1 MRWRSGGPDRWS
13 SRAGPRACGRRCERT
28 SAEDTVMCGIIGYI
42 GSREAVPLLLD
53 GLKRLEYRG
62 YDSAGLAVL
71 RDGKIDVRRSVGKLA
86 NLVKAVNGAGLNGT
100 AGIGHTRWATHGKP
114 SEQNA
119 HPHRSGPL
127 VLVHNGIIENY
138 AALKARLHQE
148 GYRFESETDT
158 EVMAYLFARNLKD
171 GHGLEGAV
179 RAAIK
184 EVRGSYAIA
193 VLCEGEP
200 QTIIAARSG
209 CPLVVG
215 MSEHGAFAASDVT
228 AILAHTR
235 DVVFLE
241 DDDLAVLS
249 TNTLV
254 VKDAKGKPVT
264 RAATQIAWDAAAAE
278 KGGYPHF
285 MLKEIHE
292 QPQTI
297 LDTMRGRYTFERGE
311 ADLPDIGLS
320 PAQFADVQR
329 VWIVACGTSWH
340 AALVGKYLI
349 EEMVRAPVQVDIG
362 SEFRYRNPL
371 IGPNDL
377 LIAISQSGETADTL
391 AAAREAKRQ
400 GARMVS
406 ICNVVGS
413 TLARESDGVLYTHAG
428 PEIGVAST
436 KAFTA
441 QLTALYLLAL
451 HLGRVRGTVSVEEGR
466 AWLDRF
472 VTLPTHVQHLL
483 GREAELIAIA
493 KRYHTKRNFLY
504 QGRGINY
511 PIALEGA
518 LKLKEISYI
527 HAEGYAAGE
536 MKHGPIAL
544 IDKDMPVVVLAPRDR
559 LYEKTVS
566 NLMEV
571 KARGAPV
578 IVFVTAGEREL
589 GRAADA
595 VFTVP
600 DVHPLLSPIL
610 FAVPLQLLAYHI
622 AVLRGTDVDQPRNLA
637 KSVIARSAATKQSI
651 VLKASARLL
660 RFARNDRS

>member
-1 MRWRSGGPDRWS
+1 
-13 SRAGPRACGRRCERT
+13 
-28 SAEDTVMCGIIGYI
+28 MCGIVGYI
-42 GSREAVPLLLD
+42 GNQQAVPLLLD

-62 YDSAGLAVL
+62 YDSAGVAVL
-71 RDGKIDVRRSVGKLA
+71 CDGKIGVRRSVGKLM
-86 NLVKAVNGAGLNGT
+86 NLKKALDGTQLNGT
-100 AGIGHTRWATHGKP
+100 IGIGHTRWATHGKP

-138 AALKARLHQE
+138 VTLKARLQNE

-158 EVMAYLFARNLKD
+158 EVMAHLIARNMKTGLK
-171 GHGLEGAV
+171 LEEAV
-179 RAAIK
+179 RAATRD
-184 EVRGSYAIA
+184 VRGSYAIA
-193 VLCEGEP
+193 VVCEGEP
-200 QTIIAARSG
+200 GVIVAARSG
-209 CPLVVG
+209 CPLVIG
-215 MSEHGAFAASDVT
+215 MGEHGAFVASDVT

-241 DDDLAVLS
+241 DGELAVLS
-249 TNTLV
+249 GQGLA
-254 VKDAKGKPVT
+254 VKDAEAKPVT
-264 RAATQIAWDAAAAE
+264 RAATRIAWDAAAAE

-297 LDTMRGRYTFERGE
+297 LDTMRGRYTYERGE
-311 ADLPDIGLS
+311 ADLPDIGLT
-320 PAQFADVQR
+320 PAQFAETHR

-371 IGPNDL
+371 IGKDDL
-377 LIAISQSGETADTL
+377 LVAISQSGETADTL
-391 AAAREAKRQ
+391 AAIREAKKQ
-400 GARMVS
+400 GARVVS

-413 TLARESDGVLYTHAG
+413 SLVRESDGMLYTHAG

-451 HLGRVRGTVSVEEGR
+451 HLGRVRGVVSEQQGK

-483 GREAELIAIA
+483 DREAEIVSIA

-504 QGRGINY
+504 LGRGINY

-544 IDKDMPVVVLAPRDR
+544 IDKDMPVVMLAPRDR

-578 IVFVTAGEREL
+578 IALVTGGEREL
-589 GRAADA
+589 GKTADA
-595 VFTVP
+595 VFTIP
-600 DVHPLLSPIL
+600 DVHPLMSPIL
-610 FAVPLQLLAYHI
+610 FTVPLQLLAYHI

-637 KSVIARSAATKQSI
+637 KSVT
-651 VLKASARLL
+651 VE
-660 RFARNDRS
+660 